1 MCVFVCLQVQ
11 KTVEALVLPVD
22 DSGEDDPATLEDSI
36 QIAIKEQDEDEEEPQ
51 VKKETE
57 ADLDNV
63 FFRNSKLFDVDA
75 DEPEPDV
82 CLPSQVD
89 PIRKANQSSSSSRS
103 FLTEINILKLAA
115 QHKPSASWG
124 KNSKRKAKMPAE
136 ILQSSESEEESSE
149 PGKMVKK
156 KKKKQ
161 EKKNKKLIKNK
172 QEKKKNKKTKT
183 QRLRR
188 RRTRRMKLRIQER
201 LPAKP

>member
-11 KTVEALVLPVD
+11 KTVEALVLPGD
-22 DSGEDDPATLEDSI
+22 DSGEDDRSILEDSI

-103 FLTEINILKLAA
+103 FLTEINILKLPA

-124 KNSKRKAKMPAE
+124 KTRSGKQRCRPKSCSLRSQRKRAVSQGRWSRRRKSK
-136 ILQSSESEEESSE
+136 
-149 PGKMVKK
+149 
-156 KKKKQ
+156 
-161 EKKNKKLIKNK
+161 
-172 QEKKKNKKTKT
+172 
-183 QRLRR
+183 R
-188 RRTRRMKLRIQER
+188 RRTRS
-201 LPAKP
+201 